1 MSTFI
6 LKNKALNYTPV
17 SNIFIEQYM
26 PKARGEFVKVYLLL
40 LKQNVNGEPGI
51 SSEIMS
57 RMLNLLESDIMNA
70 LHYWNEEG
78 ILKLA
83 PIDKLGNYS
92 IDFLPLDSDK
102 AIESEEDESILNAL
116 TEPDITSM
124 LKDVEKILART
135 LNYKEMQICIEWNK
149 SFSFSP
155 ELITI
160 LVEYCSSKEKVNFRY
175 MDAVASA
182 WNQKGVK
189 SISEAQTVIAKEED
203 KWKKI
208 REILKYLGIKN
219 TDIMKPQEDMLEKWL
234 YIFNFKVEIIQ
245 KACDRC
251 FQRLNRA
258 DFKYIDSILT
268 DWHKNKISTIAEIE
282 LKDINF
288 KKAQGNKNYYN
299 NNKNN
304 NNTNNVGKFN
314 QKVKDF
320 REKNYDYDAL
330 ERELLGWDD

>member
-1 MSTFI
+1 MSTFV

-17 SNIFIEQYM
+17 SNVFIEQYM

-40 LKQNVNGEPGI
+40 LKQNMNGEPGI
-51 SSEIMS
+51 GSEIMA

-78 ILKLA
+78 LIKLS
-83 PIDKLGNYS
+83 PLDRLGNFS
-92 IDFLPLDSDK
+92 IEFLPLDSEK
-102 AIESEEDESILNAL
+102 AIESEEDESILNSL

-124 LKDVEKILART
+124 LKDVEKILSRT

-149 SFSFSP
+149 KFLFTT
-155 ELITI
+155 ELITL
-160 LVEYCSSKEKVNFRY
+160 LVEYFRY
-175 MDAVASA
+175 MDTVASA
-182 WNQKGVK
+182 WNEKNVRTVSQ
-189 SISEAQTVIAKEED
+189 AQTLIAKEED

-208 REILKYLGIKN
+208 KEILKYLGIKN
-219 TDIMKPQEDMLEKWL
+219 TDLMKPQEDMLEKWL
-234 YIFNFKVEIIQ
+234 FIYNFKLEIIQ

-268 DWHKNKISTIAEIE
+268 DWNKNNIRTVTDIE

-288 KKAQGNKNYYN
+288 KKAQGNKTFY
-299 NNKNN
+299 KNQN
-304 NNTNNVGKFN
+304 QSN
-314 QKVKDF
+314 QKIKNF

>member
-1 MSTFI
+1 MSTFV

-17 SNIFIEQYM
+17 SNVFIEQYM

-40 LKQNVNGEPGI
+40 LKQNMNGEPGI
-51 SSEIMS
+51 GSEIMA

-78 ILKLA
+78 LIKLS
-83 PIDKLGNYS
+83 PLDRLGNFS
-92 IDFLPLDSDK
+92 IEFLPLDSEK
-102 AIESEEDESILNAL
+102 AIESEEDESILNSL

-124 LKDVEKILART
+124 LKDVEKILSRT

-149 SFSFSP
+149 KFLFTT
-155 ELITI
+155 ELITL
-160 LVEYCSSKEKVNFRY
+160 LVEYCASKGKSHFRY
-175 MDAVASA
+175 MDTVASA
-182 WNQKGVK
+182 WNEKNVRTVSQ
-189 SISEAQTVIAKEED
+189 AQTLIAKEED

-208 REILKYLGIKN
+208 KEILKYLGIKN
-219 TDIMKPQEDMLEKWL
+219 TDLMKPQEDMLEKWL
-234 YIFNFKVEIIQ
+234 FIYNFKLEIIQ

-268 DWHKNKISTIAEIE
+268 DWNKNNIRTVTDIE

-288 KKAQGNKNYYN
+288 KKTQGNKTFY
-299 NNKNN
+299 KNQN
-304 NNTNNVGKFN
+304 QSN
-314 QKVKDF
+314 QKIKNF

>member
-26 PKARGEFVKVYLLL
+26 PKARGEFVKVFLLL

-51 SSEIMS
+51 SSEIMA
-57 RMLNLLESDIMNA
+57 RMLSLLESDIMNA

-78 ILKLA
+78 VLKLT
-83 PIDKLGNYS
+83 PIDKFGNYS

-116 TEPDITSM
+116 TEPDVTSM
-124 LKDVEKILART
+124 LKEIEKILSRT
-135 LNYKEMQICIEWNK
+135 INYKEMQICIEWNK
-149 SFSFSP
+149 NFNFSN
-155 ELITI
+155 ELISL
-160 LVEYCSSKEKVNFRY
+160 LVEYCSAKEKTNFRY
-175 MDAVASA
+175 MDKVAAS
-182 WNQKGVK
+182 WYEKGVK
-189 SISEAQTVIAKEED
+189 SIDAAQSLIARDEE

-234 YIFNFKVEIIQ
+234 FIFNFKVEIIQ

-268 DWHKNKISTIAEIE
+268 DWHKNKISTVADIE

-288 KKAQGNKNYYN
+288 KKAHGNKNYA

-304 NNTNNVGKFN
+304 ANNTNNVGKFN
-314 QKVKDF
+314 QQVTGF

-330 ERELLGWDD
+330 QRELLGWDD

>member
-1 MSTFI
+1 MSTFV

-17 SNIFIEQYM
+17 SNVFIEQYM

-40 LKQNVNGEPGI
+40 LKQNMNGEPGI
-51 SSEIMS
+51 GSEIMA

-78 ILKLA
+78 LIKLS
-83 PIDKLGNYS
+83 PLDRLGNFS
-92 IDFLPLDSDK
+92 IEFLPLDSEK
-102 AIESEEDESILNAL
+102 AIESEEDESILNSL

-124 LKDVEKILART
+124 LKDVEKILSRT

-149 SFSFSP
+149 KFLFTT
-155 ELITI
+155 ELITL
-160 LVEYCSSKEKVNFRY
+160 LVEYCASKGKSHLRY
-175 MDAVASA
+175 MDTVASA
-182 WNQKGVK
+182 WNEKNVRTVSQ
-189 SISEAQTVIAKEED
+189 AQTLIAKEED

-208 REILKYLGIKN
+208 KEILKYLGIKN
-219 TDIMKPQEDMLEKWL
+219 TDLMKPQEDMLEKWL
-234 YIFNFKVEIIQ
+234 FIYNFKLEIIQ

-268 DWHKNKISTIAEIE
+268 DWNKNNIRTVTDIE

-288 KKAQGNKNYYN
+288 KKAQGNKTFY
-299 NNKNN
+299 KNQN
-304 NNTNNVGKFN
+304 QSN
-314 QKVKDF
+314 QKIKNF